1 MITKFSCTLSWIR
14 LVIWLYF
21 QEYQPT
27 LSTAIQ
33 ESFLPIDI
41 KHQYAAYIESAYG
54 FALVQRFCNSRESII
69 VTRLPWIIFKEY
81 KEESR
86 VSAILSHWD
95 DQDSSRLCGRLGR
108 LERSGSHITS
118 EWKIDRF
125 SSRHNFV
132 ATTFQSWICSI
143 NDFFPTF
150 QKYLEDEGVE
160 CPEVFGLAWI
170 QNGRLDVWRR
180 IHLLLRDRKLY
191 QTKKVRWLIF

>member
-1 MITKFSCTLSWIR
+1 MVSLSCNVSVIRVNPLSWR
-14 LVIWLYF
+14 VYLEF
-21 QEYQPT
+21 
-27 LSTAIQ
+27 
-33 ESFLPIDI
+33 
-41 KHQYAAYIESAYG
+41 
-54 FALVQRFCNSRESII
+54 
-69 VTRLPWIIFKEY
+69 IFKEY

-132 ATTFQSWICSI
+132 PTTFQSWICSI
-143 NDFFPTF
+143 SDFFPTF

-191 QTKKVRWLIF
+191 QTKKVRWLSFKRNTGMIFIQWSITSWTTIANYLLSK